1 MAKDAAERKAA
12 ERLNR
17 SHRPWS
23 YQADL
28 ALHLGRAVMMHWEE
42 LPEEVRT
49 TLKEAAAGAMH
60 RQVTKQLGRPP
71 PLSEIGI
78 SIEIFL
84 VTRRA
89 KLRAERQRTPLTL

>member
-1 MAKDAAERKAA
+1 VTMAKDAAERKAA

-28 ALHLGRAVMMHWEE
+28 AVHLGNAVMMHWEE
-42 LPEEVRT
+42 LPEEVRS
-49 TLKEAAAGAMH
+49 TLKETAAAAMH
-60 RQVTKQLGRPP
+60 RQVTQRLGKPP
-71 PLSEIGI
+71 PLSEIQI
-78 SIEIFL
+78 SREIFL

-89 KLRAERQRTPLTL
+89 KLRAVRRGS